1 MMRRSF
7 VGFALLAALILAGC
21 GSTTKHQ
28 SSLFNMA
35 TLEANVVQRLSEEP
49 NGKARVTS
57 ATCIKTGETTA
68 TCGLSYAEGASYSED
83 GPQSVEVDIA
93 PDGQS
98 WKEAPGSG

>member
-1 MMRRSF
+1 MRNQV
-7 VGFALLAALILAGC
+7 VGLALLAVAVAGC
-21 GSTTKHQ
+21 GSSKQAH

-35 TLEANVVQRLSEEP
+35 TLEANVVQRLNEQP
-49 NGKARVTS
+49 NGKARIVA

-68 TCGLSYAEGASYSED
+68 SCELRYPEGTSPSEE
-83 GPQSVEVDIA
+83 GPESIEVDIA